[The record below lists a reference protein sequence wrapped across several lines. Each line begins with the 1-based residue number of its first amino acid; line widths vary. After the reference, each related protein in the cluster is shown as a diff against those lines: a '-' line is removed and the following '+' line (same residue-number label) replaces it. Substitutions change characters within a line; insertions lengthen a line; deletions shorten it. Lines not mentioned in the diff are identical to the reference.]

1 MLRFTHIRDIDG
13 CGWVEV
19 NPKDYILVE
28 EEDKISRC
36 DIELKIKWTKINP
49 IKKEAIASLRV
60 VSMDIETFSGD
71 GKFPQAHREDDKIIQ
86 IGSTFSRYGKSNV
99 IINIGN
105 IRFMDPIE
113 GADVESYENE
123 EDVIL
128 VWVKMMNEK
137 QI

>member
-1 MLRFTHIRDIDG
+1 MSRFNYVFNNKLQIPGVCNKYKKYKVYESNILPMLRFTHIRDIDG

-49 IKKEAIASLRV
+49 IKKDAIAPLRV

-71 GKFPQAHREDDKIIQ
+71 GNFLKH
-86 IGSTFSRYGKSNV
+86 
-99 IINIGN
+99 
-105 IRFMDPIE
+105 IE
-113 GADVESYENE
+113 
-123 EDVIL
+123 
-128 VWVKMMNEK
+128 KMIK
-137 QI
+137 LFR